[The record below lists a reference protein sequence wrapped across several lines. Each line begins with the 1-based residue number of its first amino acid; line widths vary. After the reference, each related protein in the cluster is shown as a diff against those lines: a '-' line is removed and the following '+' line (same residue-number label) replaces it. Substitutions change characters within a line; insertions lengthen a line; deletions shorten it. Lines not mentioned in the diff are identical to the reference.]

1 MSEESRL
8 YKKLYENAL
17 SELRM
22 HASVSADL
30 SVEYNML
37 AKNCKNPDY
46 TVEHKLT
53 SGVHKRYSERI
64 NSSIEKLNKL
74 KEQYER

>member
-1 MSEESRL
+1 MDEKSRIYKRL
-8 YKKLYENAL
+8 YKDAL

-22 HASVSADL
+22 HASVSTDL

-37 AKNCKNPDY
+37 AMNCKNPDY

-64 NSSIEKLNKL
+64 NNSIEKLNKL
-74 KEQYER
+74 EEQYEQ

>member
-1 MSEESRL
+1 MDEKSRIYKRL
-8 YKKLYENAL
+8 YEDAL

-37 AKNCKNPDY
+37 AINCKNPDY

-64 NSSIEKLNKL
+64 NASIEKLNKL
-74 KEQYER
+74 QERYER